1 MRRLLVFAVLLLFA
15 MDSRA
20 QFYLTP
26 DTAKTQ
32 VISPKRYNEY
42 FPPARITAL
51 NMSPL
56 LTYLIPFNRSNP
68 RLSGPIQARF
78 RYARKGKAAFR
89 MGLGVSIL
97 NNVDGDDNNF
107 LNMELGWE
115 KRRNISKRWAY
126 VRSTQLFF
134 SAGRV
139 NVPGSTLSEGQVPG
153 IGLSW
158 GMGVEYALAK
168 GITLSTEAMLLA
180 PFLNDDGFNFEFLPP
195 VGLFLNYYIH

>member
-1 MRRLLVFAVLLLFA
+1 MRPLLVFAALLLFA
-15 MDSRA
+15 INSRA
-20 QFYLTP
+20 QFYISS
-26 DTAKTQ
+26 DSTAPA
-32 VISPKRYNEY
+32 ISPKRYNEY

-89 MGLGVSIL
+89 MGLGVSII
-97 NNVDGDDNNF
+97 NNLDGDNTNF

-115 KRRNISKRWAY
+115 RRRNLSKRWAY

-139 NVPGSTLSEGQVPG
+139 NVPGSTLSEVPG
-153 IGLSW
+153 IGLGW